1 MSYLGG
7 VEVAQSEQLLR
18 VIWVECMEVAGK
30 KTPLPAAPVKLF
42 GGGGL
47 WTEVTNA
54 SCLRDGRG
62 GATTASLRRLRRGRG
77 CWGGAV
83 TTGARRIEVAPYVI
97 VSVVLLFYTHLKSK
111 IN

>member
-7 VEVAQSEQLLR
+7 VEVAQSEQPLQ

-54 SCLRDGRG
+54 SSLGDGRG
-62 GATTASLRRLRRGRG
+62 GATTASLRRLGRGRG
-77 CWGGAV
+77 CWGGAVTV

-97 VSVVLLFYTHLKSK
+97 VSVVLLFYTH
-111 IN
+111 